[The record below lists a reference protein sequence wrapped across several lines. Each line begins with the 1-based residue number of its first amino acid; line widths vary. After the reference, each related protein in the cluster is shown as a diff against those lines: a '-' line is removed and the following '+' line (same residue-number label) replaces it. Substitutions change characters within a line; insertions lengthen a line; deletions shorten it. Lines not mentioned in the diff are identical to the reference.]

1 LTFDNGDLVSST
13 YKLITCDV
21 RDAEIINSKLS
32 TYEVDR
38 SLPTLLLT
46 ECLMIY
52 MSGAD
57 SLKVLTWVKDYF
69 TGDLAS
75 VNYEMINPD
84 DQFGKM
90 MVRNLE
96 DRGCQ
101 LLGIHDCPT
110 VET

>member
-1 LTFDNGDLVSST
+1 MSKEQLLAIIGDYKYEKDDLVSST
-13 YKLITCDV
+13 YKLLTCDV
-21 RDAEIINSKLS
+21 RDAEIIKSKLD
-32 TYEVDR
+32 TYEVNR
-38 SLPTLLLT
+38 SLPTLLIT

-57 SLKVLTWVKDYF
+57 SLEVYTWVKDYF

-90 MVRNLE
+90 MVNNL
-96 DRGCQ
+96 
-101 LLGIHDCPT
+101 
-110 VET
+110 